1 LFGPYVDE
9 LNAFIGSGDYNNAI
23 VVLQFAKAKPFQ
35 GCMSINVFFLSPL
48 FINPFS
54 DFFLY
59 FLCRQDTHTKLFE
72 L

>member
-35 GCMSINVFFLSPL
+35 GCMSINCFLSVSPIYNAL
-48 FINPFS
+48 F
-54 DFFLY
+54 
-59 FLCRQDTHTKLFE
+59 
-72 L
+72 